1 MSLPIPPDALPLS
14 PADLAGVAPH
24 DADRS
29 QVIDDY
35 DSVPTLCVITPRRGV
50 RLLAYNCDRDDGG
63 ATYLLVPTTP
73 EILSDLE
80 GNRLPLRDALTVP
93 WMAVV
98 HAPWASWEGDVAW
111 DYVIRPGDVPDD
123 HLPVPGVTL
132 YL

>member
-1 MSLPIPPDALPLS
+1 MRIPPDALPLS

-29 QVIDDY
+29 RIIEDY
-35 DSVPTLCVITPRRGV
+35 DGVPMLCLLAPRQGV
-50 RLLAYNCDRDDGG
+50 RLLAYCCDRDDDG

-73 EILSDLE
+73 EIEDDLE

-98 HAPWASWEGDVAW
+98 HAPWVSWDGDVAW
-111 DYVIRPGDVPDD
+111 GYVIRPEDVPDG

>member
-24 DADRS
+24 NAES
-29 QVIDDY
+29 WQVIEDY
-35 DSVPTLCVITPRRGV
+35 DGVPTLCVLTPRRGV
-50 RLLAYNCDRDDGG
+50 RLLAYCCDRDDSG
-63 ATYLLVPTTP
+63 ATYLLVPTTT
-73 EILSDLE
+73 EIEDDLDA
-80 GNRLPLRDALTVP
+80 GRLPLRDALTVP

-98 HAPWASWEGDVAW
+98 HAPWVSWEGDVSW
-111 DYVIRPGDVPDD
+111 GYVLRPEDVPDG